1 MTEGR
6 NAERVKALAED
17 VGRAIYG
24 QLAEF
29 TEIAGFPHGYAW
41 SVEGQEG
48 DYGSGIVAATT
59 APLEDSEAE
68 YFRLDGD
75 VTVWKEEQE
84 NGNGDTGEDAA
95 AAEEEVVTIPDD
107 VYVYWFDGLWFYK
120 FVLVVPSCIPA
131 FATMHSETVDD
142 VRRGAD
148 GVVRDGVM
156 LAGGMTSSPNVP
168 SGGLPQSEREAL
180 GPERAALFDLKRQ

>member
-29 TEIAGFPHGYAW
+29 TEIAGFPYGYAC

-48 DYGSGIVAATT
+48 DYGSGIVAAAT

-75 VTVWKEEQE
+75 VTVWRVSMAK
-84 NGNGDTGEDAA
+84 
-95 AAEEEVVTIPDD
+95 
-107 VYVYWFDGLWFYK
+107 
-120 FVLVVPSCIPA
+120 
-131 FATMHSETVDD
+131 
-142 VRRGAD
+142 
-148 GVVRDGVM
+148 
-156 LAGGMTSSPNVP
+156 
-168 SGGLPQSEREAL
+168 
-180 GPERAALFDLKRQ
+180 